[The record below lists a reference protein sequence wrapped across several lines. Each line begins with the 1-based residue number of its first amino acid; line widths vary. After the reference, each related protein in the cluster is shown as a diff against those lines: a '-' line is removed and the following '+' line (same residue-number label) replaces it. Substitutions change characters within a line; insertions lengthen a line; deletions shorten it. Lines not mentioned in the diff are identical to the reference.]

1 MGQSSWV
8 QLSLLAAL
16 LKTLAN
22 LDTFLSSPSLA
33 RSFLGINKVWESI
46 KYPIPLLELAQ
57 LLATFQ
63 GTQTSV
69 EKVTTAHTADRKK
82 GGHLAQP
89 HPGRR
94 GWQDMA

>member
-33 RSFLGINKVWESI
+33 RSFLAINKVWESI